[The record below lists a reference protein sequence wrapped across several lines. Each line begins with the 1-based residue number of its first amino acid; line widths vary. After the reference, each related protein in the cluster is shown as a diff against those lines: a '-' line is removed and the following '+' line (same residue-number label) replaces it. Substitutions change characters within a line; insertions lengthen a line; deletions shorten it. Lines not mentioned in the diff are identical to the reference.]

1 MDKLTQAGQFVIE
14 KAVIFTSTGNVIPIE
29 QSIIEIN
36 IYEDI
41 YANSMYGEL
50 VIANTI
56 GLSVEGP
63 IIGQE
68 YLSLIISTPT
78 LEDPKHK
85 IVFDKNQLHI
95 TKVARNYVG
104 NDTEILTMDFVTS
117 EVIHNQRSIISR
129 TLVGTYQDMVETLLT
144 KDLKCKKDLYIEKC
158 NDTKQVIT
166 NNRRPFDIISQFT
179 KNATALTHG
188 TPGFVFF
195 ENFKGYHFRSLQ
207 SLYAEGSRFEYYEV
221 EENSTPG
228 DTSTIGLS
236 NLKINAKVTRDLAT
250 IMSFQI
256 LSNQDSI
263 TSLSAGGLSSR
274 LITHDIVQKKYTVN
288 DYNYLDDKSID
299 QQGIQRYTTKGK
311 KKDFHIYNSGEI
323 DDDGNRISDFIPI
336 QFLAPTS
343 TVKDDN
349 GVYKNSQYE
358 VFSNSQQK
366 SLYIF
371 DPRKH
376 EVALQKRR
384 SLFANLSM
392 GVRIDIEVRGQT
404 TYGAGDIIT
413 ANIKAKAKVDTES
426 DDKIDKF
433 LRGQFLVETIHHIF
447 SSATQ
452 EHKMYITIAKD
463 SIEKEH
469 EPADHAE
476 IKPIFDGKIF
486 SDQHFYGDVPAYDE
500 TTSTNSNAVPAQQ
513 SFQKRSLALNRLGF
527 NPAVDTDTSF

>member
-14 KAVIFTSTGNVIPIE
+14 KAVIFTSTGNQIPVE
-29 QSIIEIN
+29 GSIVEVS

-41 YANSMYGEL
+41 HANSVYGEL

-85 IVFDKNQLHI
+85 IIFDKNQLHI
-95 TKVARNYVG
+95 IKVARNYIG
-104 NDTEILTMDFVTS
+104 NDTEVLTMDFTTS
-117 EVIHNQRSIISR
+117 EIIHNQRSVVSK
-129 TLVGTYQDMVETLLT
+129 TLMGTYHDMVETLLT
-144 KDLKCKKDLYIEKC
+144 RDLKCKKDLYIEKC

-166 NNRRPFDIISQFT
+166 NNRKPFDIISQFT
-179 KNATALTHG
+179 RNATALTHG
-188 TPGFVFF
+188 TPAFVFF

-207 SLYAEGSRFEYYEV
+207 SLYAEGSRFEYFET

-228 DTSTIGLS
+228 DPSDIGMS
-236 NLKINAKVTRDLAT
+236 NLKLNAKVTRDLGT
-250 IMSFQI
+250 IMNSKI
-256 LSNQDSI
+256 LANQDSM
-263 TSLSAGGLSSR
+263 TSLSVGGLSSR

-288 DYNYLDDKSID
+288 EYNYLDDESVD

-323 DDDGNRISDFIPI
+323 DDDGNRVSDFIPI
-336 QFLAPTS
+336 QYLAPTS

-358 VFSNSQQK
+358 VFNSREQK
-366 SLYIF
+366 SVYIF

-376 EVALQKRR
+376 EVAFQKRR
-384 SLFANLSM
+384 SLFTNLAM
-392 GVRIDIEVRGQT
+392 GIRFEMEVRGQT
-404 TYGAGDIIT
+404 TYGAGDVIT
-413 ANIKAKAKVDTES
+413 VNIAAKAKVDTED
-426 DDKIDKF
+426 DDKTDKF

-447 SSATQ
+447 SQSTK

-469 EPADHAE
+469 DPADHIE
-476 IKPIFDGKIF
+476 IKPIQDGKVF
-486 SDQHFYGDVPAYDE
+486 SDQHFYGDVPGYDE
-500 TTSTNSNAVPAQQ
+500 TTSPNSNIVPAQQ
-513 SFQKRSLALNRLGF
+513 SFQKRSLALNRK
-527 NPAVDTDTSF
+527 SF